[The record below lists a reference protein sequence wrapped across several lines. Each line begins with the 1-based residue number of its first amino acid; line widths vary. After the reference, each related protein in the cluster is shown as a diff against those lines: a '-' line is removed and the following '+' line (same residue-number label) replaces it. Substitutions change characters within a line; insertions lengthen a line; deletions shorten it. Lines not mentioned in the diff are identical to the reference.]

1 MGTIGDS
8 YDNVMAESLWASLK
22 KELIYRTTFST
33 RQEARTATF
42 DWINWYNRK
51 RIHSSIDYLS
61 PTGVRRKRYA
71 TSCTGKRGSV
81 SHLVSNSKLDFMIK
95 LGKTQGWKAKLIK

>member
-8 YDNVMAESLWASLK
+8 YDNAMAESLSASLE

-33 RQEARTATF
+33 RKVSRTAIF
-42 DWINWYNRK
+42 AFINWYNRK
-51 RIHSSIDYLS
+51 RRHSSIDYAS
-61 PTGVRRKRYA
+61 PNGVRRKRYA

-81 SHLVSNSKLDFMIK
+81 SHLVSN
-95 LGKTQGWKAKLIK
+95 